1 MTRRERTPPCV
12 ALYLD
17 CAPMKKTI
25 TRYLI
30 TEQLIPLSVSLLA
43 LSVILVM
50 GRLLQLTRYL
60 FTSPITPADL
70 LQIVLLVMPKLLL
83 FALPMATLMG
93 VLLAFVRLSSDNELI
108 ALRASGVGAAQFLPA
123 VMTVLLL
130 ATALSYVNT
139 ISLIPSSTQA
149 FENKLKSL
157 GRVSLPT
164 FLKDG
169 TFIDI
174 VPNLVFYFKE
184 VNPTDLRIRGV
195 FVQDQR
201 QSDVRIVIVAEN
213 AQIITPRSINQIVF
227 KISNGIITRVPD
239 DLKDAQAVS
248 FKTYDLTLSLDDLFS
263 TSAKGGGKGRRVM
276 SLGELYAAMGDKSQ
290 KSATVFA
297 LEFHQRLALPLSC
310 LCLGLIAPPLGSLFR
325 QRSRMTGVTLGL
337 GVFLAYYVLLSAGK
351 GLGENGV
358 IPAGVA
364 LWTPNILTAM
374 LAWRLWRLTISEAH
388 PKLFRLLSTMGT
400 AARKARRGVAP
411 HGSGEA

>member
-1 MTRRERTPPCV
+1 
-12 ALYLD
+12 
-17 CAPMKKTI
+17 MKKTI

-30 TEQLIPLSVSLLA
+30 TEQMIPLSVSLLA
-43 LSVILVM
+43 LSFILVT

-60 FTSPITPADL
+60 FTSPITLSDL
-70 LQIVLLVMPKLLL
+70 LQIVIFIMPKLLL
-83 FALPMATLMG
+83 FALPMATLIG

-108 ALRASGVGAAQFLPA
+108 ALRASGVGAAQYLPA
-123 VMTVLLL
+123 VLAVLLL
-130 ATALSYVNT
+130 TTALSYVNT
-139 ISLIPSSTQA
+139 ISIIPSSTQA

-184 VNPTDLRIRGV
+184 VNPTDLSIQGV

-201 QSDVRIVIVAEN
+201 QPDVRMVIVAEE
-213 AQIITPRSINQIVF
+213 AQIITPRNINQIIF

-239 DLKDAQAVS
+239 NLKDAQAVS
-248 FKTYDLTLSLDDLFS
+248 FKVYDLTLSLDDLFS

-276 SLGELYAAMGDKSQ
+276 TLRELYQAMTDKSQ
-290 KSATVFA
+290 KSSTAFA
-297 LEFHQRLALPLSC
+297 LEFHQRLALPLGC
-310 LCLGLIAPPLGSLFR
+310 LCLGLIGPPLGSLFR

-337 GVFLAYYVLLSAGK
+337 GVFLTYYILLSAGK

-364 LWTPNILTAM
+364 LWTPNILTAV
-374 LAWRLWRLTISEAH
+374 LAGCLWRLTISEAH
-388 PKLFRLLSTMGT
+388 PRLFTLLSTMGT
-400 AARKARRGVAP
+400 AVRKARRGITP
-411 HGSGEA
+411 PGPGEA